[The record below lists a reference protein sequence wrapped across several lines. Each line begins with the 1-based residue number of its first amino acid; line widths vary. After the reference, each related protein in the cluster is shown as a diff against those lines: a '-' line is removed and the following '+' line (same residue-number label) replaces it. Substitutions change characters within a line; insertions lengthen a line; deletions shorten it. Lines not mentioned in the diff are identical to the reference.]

1 MKPKQ
6 RLIQKPDL
14 PEELL
19 IRSLN
24 ELTDNSFIEMAKYDH
39 TSSSFTASHVG
50 FEDVFFT
57 NVNMSQSKFPFS
69 SWTNVLFDTCDLSQ
83 LDFQGAR
90 FRRVEF
96 RNCKLAGVNFS
107 QTDMQDVRFIA
118 CEAPYTLFG
127 NAILRDGELV
137 DCLLKGSQFIDT
149 KLDYVQLDNVVLD
162 DVSFDFTF

>member
-14 PEELL
+14 PEELP
-19 IRSLN
+19 IKSLK
-24 ELTDNSFIEMAKYDH
+24 ELTDNSFIEMVKYDH
-39 TSSSFTASHVG
+39 TSSSFTVSHVG

-107 QTDMQDVRFIA
+107 QTDMYD
-118 CEAPYTLFG
+118 L
-127 NAILRDGELV
+127 
-137 DCLLKGSQFIDT
+137 
-149 KLDYVQLDNVVLD
+149 
-162 DVSFDFTF
+162 